1 MAEPRVKYDNSR
13 RTRARS
19 GEPASG
25 ARRGPRGCCVSE
37 GFAGMRLA
45 EVAEAAGV
53 SVETVYKQFRNKG
66 GLLKAAYDVRL
77 AGDDEP
83 VPLIERPA
91 YRAMVD
97 EPDPAGKV
105 RHYAALGRQISE
117 RTGPLAVRVLEC
129 RGAHPEVEEFAR
141 TIEAERLFGATT
153 FVAALED
160 AGALRPGLDAG
171 PRARRAVAADLARGL
186 GRTGAAPG
194 LDQRRLRG
202 VAGRRRVS
210 GAARDPARTG

>member
-1 MAEPRVKYDNSR
+1 MAESRVKYDNSR
-13 RTRARS
+13 RAERARE
-19 GEPASG
+19 G
-25 ARRGPRGCCVSE
+25 RRRVLDAAHRLLVSE

-45 EVAEAAGV
+45 DVAAAAGV
-53 SVETVYKQFRNKG
+53 SVETIYKQFRNKG
-66 GLLKAAYDVRL
+66 GLLKAAYDVQL

-83 VPLIERPA
+83 VPLIDRPE

-105 RHYAALGRQISE
+105 RHYAALGRRISE

-153 FVAALED
+153 FVRALDEI
-160 AGALRPGLDAG
+160 GALRTGLTAD
-171 PRARRAVAADLARGL
+171 RARDELWLIISPEAWAALVLRRGWTNDDYEAWLARAMS
-186 GRTGAAPG
+186 AALLAPSQG
-194 LDQRRLRG
+194 
-202 VAGRRRVS
+202 
-210 GAARDPARTG
+210 

>member
-1 MAEPRVKYDNSR
+1 MAESRVKYDNSR
-13 RTRARS
+13 RAERARE
-19 GEPASG
+19 G
-25 ARRGPRGCCVSE
+25 RRRVLDAAHGLLVSE

-45 EVAEAAGV
+45 DVAAAAGV
-53 SVETVYKQFRNKG
+53 SVETIYKQFRNKG
-66 GLLKAAYDVRL
+66 GLLKAAYDVQL

-83 VPLIERPA
+83 VPLIDRPE

-105 RHYAALGRQISE
+105 RHYAALGRRISE

-153 FVAALED
+153 FVRALDEI
-160 AGALRPGLDAG
+160 GALRTGLTAD
-171 PRARRAVAADLARGL
+171 RARDELWLIISPEAWAALVLRRGWTNDDYEAWLARAMS
-186 GRTGAAPG
+186 AALLAPSQG
-194 LDQRRLRG
+194 
-202 VAGRRRVS
+202 
-210 GAARDPARTG
+210 

>member
-13 RTRARS
+13 RTERARES
-19 GEPASG
+19 
-25 ARRGPRGCCVSE
+25 RRKVLEEAHRLLVTD

-45 EVAEAAGV
+45 DVAEAAGV

-66 GLLKAAYDVRL
+66 GLLKAAYDVLL
-77 AGDDEP
+77 AGDDAP
-83 VPLIERPA
+83 MPLIERPE

-129 RGAHPEVEEFAR
+129 RGAHPEVEEFAQ

-153 FVAALED
+153 FVAALD
-160 AGALRPGLDAG
+160 DVGALRTGLTAD
-171 PRARRAVAADLARGL
+171 RARDELWLLISPEAWAALV
-186 GRTGAAPG
+186 
-194 LDQRRLRG
+194 QRRGWTNDDYERWLT
-202 VAGRRRVS
+202 ASVS
-210 GAARDPARTG
+210 AALLGTPREG